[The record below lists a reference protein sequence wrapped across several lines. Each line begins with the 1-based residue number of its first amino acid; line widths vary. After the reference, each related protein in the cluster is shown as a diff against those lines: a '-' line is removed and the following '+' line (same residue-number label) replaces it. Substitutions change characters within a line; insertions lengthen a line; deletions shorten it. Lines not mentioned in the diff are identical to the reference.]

1 MIKEF
6 AFFCSLAAADY
17 GSSRV
22 VLSQGGTE
30 LNPFLKTNTQ
40 QILFHSGKCVAQ
52 TILTSKVKKEKRKKI
67 YIITGII
74 GGGFVINNM
83 IQMQRIK
90 K

>member
-6 AFFCSLAAADY
+6 AFFCSLAVADY
-17 GSSRV
+17 SSSRIIIN
-22 VLSQGGTE
+22 SGGKE
-30 LNPFLKTNTQ
+30 LNPLLKTNTK
-40 QILFHSGKCVAQ
+40 QILFHSGKCIAQ
-52 TILTSKVKKEKRKKI
+52 SIITSKVRKEKRKKI

-83 IQMQRIK
+83 IQMGK